1 MPDPSG
7 PLAVLKTL
15 AAAPLRAGRRRTIRQ
30 WLDQERVFR
39 LLPLLPVQLL
49 LLSLLAIPFLLTIW
63 ISLLRWR
70 LTRGFWTAAPFGGL
84 ANYIDALTDD
94 GFLYSILRTF
104 TFAAAAVA
112 GELLIGFALAILT
125 YRTFRGRRF
134 YLTVFLIPMMII
146 PVVVGYDFSMLLIDT
161 GPLNALLSLVTGLD
175 VRVRWMSEWRA
186 AQVAVVLAD
195 VWQWTPLT
203 FLIFV
208 SGLSALPAE
217 PIKAAQVM
225 GATRWQ
231 VFRYVQLPL
240 LKPVIVIALVIR
252 SMEALK
258 IFDMPMLLTQGGP
271 GNATET
277 LSIFLWRNAWVFNK
291 VSYAA
296 AASLILL
303 ALFSGVI
310 FAGVWL
316 LKRERAR
323 LEAEGA
329 AGR

>member
-1 MPDPSG
+1 MVDPWG
-7 PLAVLKTL
+7 MAATPEGV
-15 AAAPLRAGRRRTIRQ
+15 AAAPARPRRLTVRQ
-30 WLDQERVFR
+30 WLEQERVFR
-39 LLPLLPVQLL
+39 VLPLIPVQLL
-49 LLSLLAIPFLLTIW
+49 ILSLLAVPFLLTIW

-70 LTRGFWTAAPFGGL
+70 LTRGFWTDAPFGGL
-84 ANYIDALTDD
+84 SNFIDALTDE
-94 GFLYSILRTF
+94 GFLFSILRTF
-104 TFAAAAVA
+104 IFAATAVTF
-112 GELLIGFALAILT
+112 ELLIGFGLALLT
-125 YRTFRGRRF
+125 YKSFRGRRF

-161 GPLNALLSLVTGLD
+161 GPLNSALSLVTRLD

-186 AQVAVVLAD
+186 AQVAVILAD
-195 VWQWTPLT
+195 IWQWTPLT

-217 PIKAAQVM
+217 PIKAAQLM

-240 LKPVIVIALVIR
+240 LKPVIIIALVIR

-277 LSIFLWRNAWVFNK
+277 LSIFLWRNAWIFNK

-303 ALFSGVI
+303 VVFSAAI
-310 FAGVWL
+310 FASIWL

-329 AGR
+329 PGR